1 MLKDIICDEFQITV
15 SELLV
20 VSRSILDLLGRL
32 QEISARL
39 TRYLTRAAT
48 SCGCIKITA
57 CKQDLPAEV
66 PYSELKSLLDTHISG
81 QLCEN
86 CRENIET
93 CLGQMLFYLA
103 AICNHL
109 DLNLYDILL
118 KEYKQMKLLGHY
130 KLA

>member
-32 QEISARL
+32 QEIGARL
-39 TRYLTRAAT
+39 TRHLTRAAT
-48 SCGCIKITA
+48 TCGCIKITA
-57 CKQDLPAEV
+57 CKQDLPPEI
-66 PYSELKSLLDTHISG
+66 PYSELRSLLDTHISG